1 MNTTRKEM
9 SVIECIL
16 LAVCPVFVL
25 WNGWNLLWEY
35 WGKGF
40 FWRFFPGNIE
50 QASYTVRF
58 LTFAVLMLLFFSI
71 WYWFGSTRK
80 RERWGGFG
88 WNSLRPDIL
97 VLSAVMGLL
106 LQRITVAYLLNSAGL
121 NASLFNDFYEKYSQ
135 ISRSSLPGI
144 LALAI
149 LIPIV
154 EELAFRGLTFGY
166 LAKILPFW
174 VANVMQALLFALYH
188 QTPLQAGFAFVCG
201 LFMGWLLYRTWH
213 LRNCVIAHMV
223 FNYLFMPMSAKLSG
237 YNGFLE
243 NIVAVISIVLLAGI
257 CMLIHR
263 ISGKKR
269 S

>member
-16 LAVCPVFVL
+16 LAICPVFVL
-25 WNGWNLLWEY
+25 WYAWNFIWKY
-35 WGKGF
+35 WGEGALWK
-40 FWRFFPGNIE
+40 FFPVDTGNV
-50 QASYTVRF
+50 SYTVRY
-58 LTFAVLMLLFFSI
+58 LIFAVFMLAFFGI

-88 WNSLRPDIL
+88 WNAFRPDIL

-106 LQRITVAYLLNSAGL
+106 LQRITVAYLLNSASL
-121 NASLFNDFYEKYSQ
+121 NHSLFSAFYEKYSG
-135 ISRSSLPGI
+135 ISRGSLIGVC
-144 LALAI
+144 ALAV

-174 VANVMQALLFALYH
+174 VANVLQALIFAVYH
-188 QTPLQAGFAFVCG
+188 QTPLQMGFAFVCG

-213 LRNCVIAHMV
+213 IRNCVIAHMV
-223 FNYLFMPMSAKLSG
+223 FNYLFMPMSAKLSS

-263 ISGKKR
+263 ISSKKR
-269 S
+269 